1 MKSLLF
7 IVISVISLSPAL
19 AQVDKEKL
27 ALETSKADALNNE
40 KLKAFIWKR
49 STDVMVNGELKLTTI
64 TEFSFDEQ
72 GILLAKVTDAK
83 STVKDKPGIRGRI
96 QDNAIEENMDY
107 VGKALELAIAYTYM
121 SKGQLLDFFD
131 KGVVTATGNMIQ
143 VTAKDIYIKGDSLT
157 VVIDSTTGLFV
168 SKIFSS
174 LLDQD
179 PINGE
184 IKFETFS
191 SGINHSTGSVMN
203 LPAKNA
209 RIEAK
214 NQDYS
219 KRIQ

>member
-1 MKSLLF
+1 MKTIIFL
-7 IVISVISLSPAL
+7 VISFISISSAL

-27 ALETSKADALNNE
+27 ALETNKADALNNE

-49 STDVMVNGELKLTTI
+49 NTDVMVNGELKLTTI
-64 TEFSFDEQ
+64 TELSFDDQ
-72 GILLAKVTDAK
+72 GKLVTRVTDAE

-96 QDNAIEENMDY
+96 QDNAIQENMDY

-131 KGVVTATGNMIQ
+131 KGVVTANGNMIQ
-143 VTAKDIYIKGDSLT
+143 VTARDVYIKGDSLT
-157 VVIDSTTGLFV
+157 VVIDSATGFFV
-168 SKIFSS
+168 SKNFSS

-179 PINGE
+179 PISGE
-184 IKFETFS
+184 IKYETFS

-203 LPAKNA
+203 LPAKNV

-219 KRIQ
+219 QRIQ

>member
-40 KLKAFIWKR
+40 KLKALIWKR
-49 STDVMVNGELKLTTI
+49 NTDVMVNGELKLTTI

-131 KGVVTATGNMIQ
+131 KGTVTEAGNMIQ
-143 VTAKDIYIKGDSLT
+143 VTAKDVYIKGDSFT
-157 VVIDSTTGLFV
+157 AIIDSSTMLFV
-168 SKIFSS
+168 SKNFSS

-179 PINGE
+179 PISGE
-184 IKFETFS
+184 IKYETFS
-191 SGINHSTGSVMN
+191 SGINHATGSVMN
-203 LPAKNA
+203 LPAKKA

-219 KRIQ
+219 QRIQ

>member
-1 MKSLLF
+1 MKTIIF
-7 IVISVISLSPAL
+7 IMISFISISSAL

-49 STDVMVNGELKLTTI
+49 NTDVMVNGELKLTTV
-64 TEFSFDEQ
+64 TELSFDDQ
-72 GILLAKVTDAK
+72 GKLLVRLIDSE
-83 STVKDKPGIRGRI
+83 STVKNKPGIRGRI
-96 QDNAIEENMDY
+96 QDNAIEENLDY

-131 KGVVTATGNMIQ
+131 KGTVTEAGNMVQ
-143 VTAKDIYIKGDSLT
+143 VTAKDVYIKGDSLA
-157 VVIDSTTGLFV
+157 VVIDSATGFFV
-168 SKIFSS
+168 SKHFSS

-179 PINGE
+179 PISGE
-184 IKFETFS
+184 ITYETFS

-203 LPAKNA
+203 LPAKKA
-209 RIEAK
+209 RIEAI

-219 KRIQ
+219 QRIQ

>member
-1 MKSLLF
+1 MKTIIF
-7 IVISVISLSPAL
+7 IMISFISISSTL

-49 STDVMVNGELKLTTI
+49 NTDVMVNGELKLTTV
-64 TEFSFDEQ
+64 TELSFDDQ
-72 GILLAKVTDAK
+72 GKLLVRLIDSE
-83 STVKDKPGIRGRI
+83 STVKNKPGIRGRI
-96 QDNAIEENMDY
+96 QDNAIEENLDY

-131 KGVVTATGNMIQ
+131 KGTVTEAGNMVQ
-143 VTAKDIYIKGDSLT
+143 VTAKDVYIEGDSVA
-157 VVIDSTTGLFV
+157 VVIDSATGFFV
-168 SKIFSS
+168 SKHFSS

-179 PINGE
+179 PISGE
-184 IKFETFS
+184 IKYETFS

-203 LPAKNA
+203 LPAKKA
-209 RIEAK
+209 RIEAI

-219 KRIQ
+219 QRIQ